1 MIQLK
6 KIDKVLNNGQT
17 RTFKVLRRRPLHPII
32 ANKFVS
38 HTLEV
43 SVIGRN
49 IRYINK
55 LCEVQID
62 VDSTDCN
69 KLGFIYTRKI
79 QPLTASTDRG
89 RTGRTDACTLQ
100 KARGRESRGDFNFRG
115 VEVEEGETPPAAV
128 GRTAEGEGDRKREE
142 RTLERR
148 EKSARA
154 ADFTGTERHRARG
167 RARQRTEDPFCG
179 AIGASKIKYLLAR
192 PRLPHSLVSS
202 DVCRFLLSDHT
213 WSWPPTTS
221 RLPNPRLPLSPPV
234 CRLVRPRFQSAVL
247 VFGSRDDRVGR
258 EGNSQNL
265 ARPSL
270 GPRSFPLPSPAHLVR
285 VNGWRPHNNSV
296 GNVTIHSLGRDD
308 AGRDG
313 EGHTTT
319 IYIETLNGRDQEICC
334 TRRRGGVTLAQME
347 NFCYGQEDVSAFH
360 RISNVCHFA

>member
-6 KIDKVLNNGQT
+6 KIDKVINNGQT

-38 HTLEV
+38 HTPEA

-128 GRTAEGEGDRKREE
+128 GRTAEGETE
-142 RTLERR
+142 RERR
-148 EKSARA
+148 ELSKGEKSRHVLLTSQEQK
-154 ADFTGTERHRARG
+154 DTEREGERDRG
-167 RARQRTEDPFCG
+167 QTEDPFCG

-192 PRLPHSLVSS
+192 PPRLPHSLGVVSCVASFSLTTHDRGRRRHRGSLIPGFLFLRPFAASFARVFRVRYWFS
-202 DVCRFLLSDHT
+202 DRGTIELVEREIHK
-213 WSWPPTTS
+213 TS
-221 RLPNPRLPLSPPV
+221 
-234 CRLVRPRFQSAVL
+234 
-247 VFGSRDDRVGR
+247 
-258 EGNSQNL
+258 L
-265 ARPSL
+265 ARASVLALFP
-270 GPRSFPLPSPAHLVR
+270 FPLPPIWSELM
-285 VNGWRPHNNSV
+285 V
-296 GNVTIHSLGRDD
+296 GGRIIIVLG
-308 AGRDG
+308 
-313 EGHTTT
+313 T
-319 IYIETLNGRDQEICC
+319 
-334 TRRRGGVTLAQME
+334 
-347 NFCYGQEDVSAFH
+347 
-360 RISNVCHFA
+360 